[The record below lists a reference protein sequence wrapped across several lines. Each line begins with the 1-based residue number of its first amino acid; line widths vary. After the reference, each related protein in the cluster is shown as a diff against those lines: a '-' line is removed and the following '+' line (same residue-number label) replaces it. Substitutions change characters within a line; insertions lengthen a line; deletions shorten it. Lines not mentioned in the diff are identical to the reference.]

1 MTCAQSIEATE
12 VRLKAKEK
20 ELIVLETDLRGRAI
34 AVQQDLEES
43 EKRLAEAEAVVRK
56 GGADIDRRS
65 AEVDALK
72 AKVERQE
79 QVSLVSFWLR
89 LESPFGR
96 KIQRVL
102 RIEFFIFPAN
112 LQEIFPHLFCLA
124 GGEARRAVVLAEG
137 VEQPTLN
144 PEP

>member
-79 QVSLVSFWLR
+79 QVSLVSLD
-89 LESPFGR
+89 P
-96 KIQRVL
+96 K
-102 RIEFFIFPAN
+102 P
-112 LQEIFPHLFCLA
+112 
-124 GGEARRAVVLAEG
+124 
-137 VEQPTLN
+137 
-144 PEP
+144 

>member
-72 AKVERQE
+72 AKEERQE
-79 QVSLVSFWLR
+79 QVSLFSFRLR

-96 KIQRVL
+96 KFQRVL
-102 RIEFFIFPAN
+102 RIEFLIFPEFAGN
-112 LQEIFPHLFCLA
+112 FPTPFLSC
-124 GGEARRAVVLAEG
+124 RR
-137 VEQPTLN
+137 
-144 PEP
+144 

>member
-1 MTCAQSIEATE
+1 VTCAQSIEATE

-34 AVQQDLEES
+34 AAQQDLEES

-65 AEVDALK
+65 TEVDALK

-79 QVSLVSFWLR
+79 PVGLVSFRLR

-96 KIQRVL
+96 KFQRVL
-102 RIEFFIFPAN
+102 RIEFFIFPSQFAGN
-112 LQEIFPHLFCLA
+112 FPTPFFVLQEVK
-124 GGEARRAVVLAEG
+124 REG
-137 VEQPTLN
+137 PWC
-144 PEP
+144 

>member
-1 MTCAQSIEATE
+1 VTCAQSIEATE

-20 ELIVLETDLRGRAI
+20 ELVVLETDLRGRAN
-34 AVQQDLEES
+34 AAQQDLEES

-79 QVSLVSFWLR
+79 QVSLFS
-89 LESPFGR
+89 
-96 KIQRVL
+96 
-102 RIEFFIFPAN
+102 
-112 LQEIFPHLFCLA
+112 
-124 GGEARRAVVLAEG
+124 
-137 VEQPTLN
+137 LN
-144 PEP
+144 PKH